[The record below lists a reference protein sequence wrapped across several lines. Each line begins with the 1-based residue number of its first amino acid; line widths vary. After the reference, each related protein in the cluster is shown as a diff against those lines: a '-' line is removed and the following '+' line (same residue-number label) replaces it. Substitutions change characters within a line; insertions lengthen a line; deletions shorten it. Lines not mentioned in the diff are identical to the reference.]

1 MKITRTDRKN
11 SMLTE
16 LKIEFEFEDKEYDN
30 KTKKMKKLKPAL
42 MTQNMVIP
50 TYEADLIESKIATI
64 SESQLKAMLE
74 IEGSKIMKDD
84 KKVNE
89 LIKLRDKRERERTR

>member
-16 LKIEFEFEDKEYDN
+16 LKIEFEFTDEEYDN

-64 SESQLKAMLE
+64 SNSQLKEMLFK
-74 IEGSKIMKDD
+74 EGE
-84 KKVNE
+84 KV
-89 LIKLRDKRERERTR
+89 IKE